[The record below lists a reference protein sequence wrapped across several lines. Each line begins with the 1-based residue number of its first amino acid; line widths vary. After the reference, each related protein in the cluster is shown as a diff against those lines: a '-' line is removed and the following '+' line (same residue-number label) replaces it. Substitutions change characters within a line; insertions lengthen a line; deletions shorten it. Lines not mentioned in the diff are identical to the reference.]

1 MDENQHKAVLEQRN
15 IRRWIKTNPA
25 GWFSSH
31 PAQFAQTLVLVEGG
45 FDRLALLAAGLP
57 VNQVIALVGTAA
69 RPGWIVTYAP
79 QVKRIIL
86 ALDADSGGQD
96 ATWRLAAGFR
106 EVGLAVQLS
115 LPPQDGWGKDW
126 SERYRRNGEAGVQ
139 SLLAALHTS
148 LNS

>member
-1 MDENQHKAVLEQRN
+1 MDENQHKAVLEEQN
-15 IRRWIKTNPA
+15 VRRWIKTNPA
-25 GWFSSH
+25 GWFGLH
-31 PAQFAQTLVLVEGG
+31 PSQFAEQLVLVEGG

-57 VNQVIALVGTAA
+57 ANQVITLVGTAA
-69 RPGWIVTYAP
+69 RPAWMVTYAP

-86 ALDADSGGQD
+86 ALDADIGGQD

-115 LPPQDGWGKDW
+115 PPPQDGWGKDW
-126 SERYRRNGEAGVQ
+126 SERYRCNGVAGVQ
-139 SLLAALHTS
+139 PLLAVLHTS